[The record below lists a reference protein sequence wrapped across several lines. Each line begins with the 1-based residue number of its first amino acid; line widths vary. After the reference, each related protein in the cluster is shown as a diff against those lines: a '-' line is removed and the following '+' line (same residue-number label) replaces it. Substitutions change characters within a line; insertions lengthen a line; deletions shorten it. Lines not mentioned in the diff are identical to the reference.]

1 MYYLIAENMFLDNN
15 YLDAQVNYQL
25 SSESSKNSE
34 FGKLSTKKNVQLI
47 NYSNSIEEMKYIK
60 SLDNENND
68 PTFNNIDSLLYNVA
82 EIFYFDFNHL
92 DSSLYKFKT
101 IIDNYPESDYRYKS
115 LIIMNIEQPDTIW
128 EDIIANDYDEKIHG
142 IGEIDE
148 IAQLRDKAWNLLGKS
163 KDDAINEFLEINKEH
178 VEGSDKYTIEL
189 LESNLQNKDKINK
202 LWNTIKYRFIDRL
215 LVLCRVLPLIIDLPD
230 EIDTIVYSQWLLDNG
245 FHFEYK
251 FGDTQLTKPQSV

>member
-1 MYYLIAENMFLDNN
+1 MLKIII
-15 YLDAQVNYQL
+15 QL
-25 SSESSKNSE
+25 KE
-34 FGKLSTKKNVQLI
+34 I
-47 NYSNSIEEMKYIK
+47 KYIK

-128 EDIIANDYDEKIHG
+128 EDIIANDYDERIHG

-163 KDDAINEFLEINKEH
+163 KDDAINEFLEINAEH
-178 VEGSDKYTIEL
+178 DDDKSLYIIAFIYDDYFHDVINASKYYKQYSDSYPDREYYQNCTNRMLEIE
-189 LESNLQNKDKINK
+189 NIYQDKIDYLEDK
-202 LWNTIKYRFIDRL
+202 LNFKYGFDWFRNEFNYDSSLYYLNLSQKSNDRKFFQR
-215 LVLCRVLPLIIDLPD
+215 CR
-230 EIDTIVYSQWLLDNG
+230 QR
-245 FHFEYK
+245 K
-251 FGDTQLTKPQSV
+251 KPQNSSDAFTFVGRKNARSY